1 MKTKTVIGGDWG
13 MWTSGHSET
22 GGIWVIF
29 VMMII
34 ATPVV
39 AIITFVKIFTDD
51 EITMRSSY

>member
-1 MKTKTVIGGDWG
+1 

-34 ATPVV
+34 STPVV

-51 EITMRSSY
+51 EITLHKNLWQVNVGELY